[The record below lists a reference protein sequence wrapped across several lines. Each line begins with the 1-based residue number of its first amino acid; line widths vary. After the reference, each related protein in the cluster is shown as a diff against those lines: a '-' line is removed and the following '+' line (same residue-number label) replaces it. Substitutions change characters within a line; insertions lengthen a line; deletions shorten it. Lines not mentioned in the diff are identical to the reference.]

1 MIHLIFRKI
10 IKKYTL
16 SFLIIFLCGIL
27 LKSPD
32 THWLHVGV
40 GLFLIHGWVY
50 FVHRGLHILPKW
62 GLLDYINTHMNFHH
76 QEDKPLS
83 RPIEL
88 FFEVLTDLGM
98 NLLVIPVQYI
108 LGVNIIP
115 IPCVLLFTLSYT
127 SIHLF
132 NYSIIGSLFHKRHHL
147 TINKNFAPDAM
158 DHILGTNYNEEYED
172 LVPMC
177 LNVLI
182 SCGILYCFY
191 PAP

>member
-1 MIHLIFRKI
+1 
-10 IKKYTL
+10 
-16 SFLIIFLCGIL
+16 
-27 LKSPD
+27 
-32 THWLHVGV
+32 
-40 GLFLIHGWVY
+40 
-50 FVHRGLHILPKW
+50 
-62 GLLDYINTHMNFHH
+62 MNFHH
-76 QEDKPLS
+76 KEDKPLP
-83 RPIEL
+83 RAIEL

-108 LGVNIIP
+108 VGLNIIP
-115 IPCVLLFTLSYT
+115 MPCILLFTLAYT

-132 NYSIIGSLFHKRHHL
+132 NYSIIGSLFHKRHHQ

-172 LVPMC
+172 LVPMS

-191 PAP
+191 PVPR